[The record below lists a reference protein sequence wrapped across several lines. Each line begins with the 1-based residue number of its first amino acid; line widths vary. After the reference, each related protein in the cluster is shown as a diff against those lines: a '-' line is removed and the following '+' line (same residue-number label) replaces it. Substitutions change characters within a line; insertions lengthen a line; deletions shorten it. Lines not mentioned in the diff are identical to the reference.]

1 MINTIIY
8 RKVILGGVT
17 SMKDKVLK
25 NMELDDF
32 LKETKFKTFK
42 PLFISIL
49 VGLLGLTVGLILLK
63 FNWTVSLLPA

>member
-1 MINTIIY
+1 
-8 RKVILGGVT
+8 
-17 SMKDKVLK
+17 MKDKVLK